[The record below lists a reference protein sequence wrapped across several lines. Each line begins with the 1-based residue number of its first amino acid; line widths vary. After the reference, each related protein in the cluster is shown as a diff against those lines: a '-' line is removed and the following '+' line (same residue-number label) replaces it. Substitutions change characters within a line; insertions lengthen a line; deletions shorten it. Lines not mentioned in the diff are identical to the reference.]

1 MSEHTPAPWYV
12 SGTSG
17 REHEVRLL
25 TNDGA
30 IPIMGPDPDQEAK
43 RIALVDCQT
52 RHKRGQGWQTECAER
67 EANARLIA
75 AAPELLESLRDAY
88 GFHAMLVTL
97 AAGHENMTKAD
108 LVSLVQKLREH
119 STCERRDIK
128 AAIAK
133 ATGGAA

>member
-75 AAPELLESLRDAY
+75 AAPELLTELRQLVMDADDSGITAHYKGRGFDESI
-88 GFHAMLVTL
+88 
-97 AAGHENMTKAD
+97 
-108 LVSLVQKLREH
+108 
-119 STCERRDIK
+119 ERAR